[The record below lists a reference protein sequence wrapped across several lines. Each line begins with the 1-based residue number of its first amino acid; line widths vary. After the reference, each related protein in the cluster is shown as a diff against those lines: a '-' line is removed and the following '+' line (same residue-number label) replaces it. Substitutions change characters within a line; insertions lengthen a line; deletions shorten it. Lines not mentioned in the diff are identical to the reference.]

1 MIKRLIKGSKEAKL
15 FMAKIRAKKGPAK
28 KAAKKIGSVAESKKI
43 KKELAAKKVRLVHGY
58 ETVKRK
64 RKLSGIHKDTK
75 SHNVKISV
83 MSGIKLSPDEKKF
96 LELEGKKSKGFKYRA
111 KILWGDYIVLK
122 EKENGQPVQKF
133 IVDSY
138 DIADFLS
145 KQLNKGQNLT
155 KIKGKKI

>member
-64 RKLSGIHKDTK
+64 RKVSGIHKDTK

-83 MSGIKLSPDEKKF
+83 LSGLNNPNYAILSDLKAFEYKRNQSINKENFFINNSKKF
-96 LELEGKKSKGFKYRA
+96 KTNTIDNK
-111 KILWGDYIVLK
+111 
-122 EKENGQPVQKF
+122 
-133 IVDSY
+133 
-138 DIADFLS
+138 
-145 KQLNKGQNLT
+145 LNKKYALEY
-155 KIKGKKI
+155 KKLIKYYTLQINKLKKLIK